1 MIHKS
6 GENGLE
12 LTSDEAEE
20 PPPEEEGERDGR
32 EHVAEQHLRADGP
45 PEEASVRWVARVAEG
60 KEERGQ
66 DGTRSAWIAEGL
78 VVHM

>member
-12 LTSDEAEE
+12 LTSDAAEE
-20 PPPEEEGERDGR
+20 PPPEEEGECDGR
-32 EHVAEQHLRADGP
+32 EHVPEQDLSADGP
-45 PEEASVRWVARVAEG
+45 PEEASIGRVARVAEG

-66 DGTRSAWIAEGL
+66 DGTRSAWIA
-78 VVHM
+78 